1 MLSTDPEDQIH
12 MLRRAA
18 ILLNDR
24 EACLKERG
32 YLPAT
37 TMDAFKILVGLPPQ
51 GSILRADILQR
62 SLVLDCLNRMKEAL
76 PDYVEAGERFTDNFS
91 LWLLDHSS
99 EDQADLMAFTAKRLE
114 NAINYNK
121 SNLTYV
127 SHG

>member
-1 MLSTDPEDQIH
+1 MLSTDPEDQIR
-12 MLRRAA
+12 MLRQAA
-18 ILLNDR
+18 ALLNDR
-24 EACLKERG
+24 LACLKERG
-32 YLPAT
+32 HIPNV
-37 TMDAFKILVGLPPQ
+37 TMDALKILIGLPPQ

-99 EDQADLMAFTAKRLE
+99 EDQADLMAFTATRLE
-114 NAINYNK
+114 NVINRNK